1 MILPSLCCREK
12 VPAAGQA
19 LQEQMHK
26 GITELK
32 RLASE
37 PLGPEVTKKTEAA
50 ISYVDTTY
58 QKLISTPAG
67 GLWWQCAM
75 LSWLDLKSPAMLRPS
90 AEGAPLP
97 CPPCCGQHAGFAT
110 LAAASFGLLQQVG
123 CGGLCVAVAG
133 PCTERQHEHVWWH
146 ALSFAG
152 LYTAMLLCGTP
163 WCPVMHADWR
173 LHACELHGVMG
184 AHVGNAPAH
193 SKPAT
198 AVLSPYPAGR

>member
-1 MILPSLCCREK
+1 MCTSRRQRARWTTSGEALCRSEQAGRYARVALVSSGHAAGPASCPYTVSDAIIMLHGAAGQCVCAAATPTGLAAKPEVACKGQACCVILPSLCCREK

-67 GLWWQCAM
+67 GLRRQQARL
-75 LSWLDLKSPAMLRPS
+75 LSWMDSGKSPAVS
-90 AEGAPLP
+90 LP
-97 CPPCCGQHAGFAT
+97 HCGH
-110 LAAASFGLLQQVG
+110 LQQV
-123 CGGLCVAVAG
+123 CCLPSPQSASSTLVAL
-133 PCTERQHEHVWWH
+133 Q
-146 ALSFAG
+146 L
-152 LYTAMLLCGTP
+152 
-163 WCPVMHADWR
+163 
-173 LHACELHGVMG
+173 
-184 AHVGNAPAH
+184 
-193 SKPAT
+193 
-198 AVLSPYPAGR
+198 